1 MIFSSHQDRGVI
13 KRACLPLHLNLNA
26 ISHLPLLLC
35 APLTSSSSPIMAFPS
50 CSVIWFSFPDVL
62 VCIICL
68 WWILSHHFLFVYCC
82 SFDLRLVFNP
92 LYLPSFCQIC
102 PGAHCTLWPPSL
114 SISLTGWASW
124 ELRLTF
130 QLHFDLWPCCCG
142 LLHLGHNSTCHSP
155 TFHPLCSA
163 SHPPITTLPVFSSL
177 FPLSGTYQG
186 YIGFSQSTHTL
197 YIQRREVEEGG
208 DAESAIEKQ
217 NVCVPHPRGMR
228 MLVLMESVSLTRGYQ
243 LKQRSTHS
251 NVRSVCVRQC
261 HTEVNAYLFDYF
273 ARLLSNY
280 VLIARVY

>member
-1 MIFSSHQDRGVI
+1 MQLAIFLCFSVP
-13 KRACLPLHLNLNA
+13 LLHLHLHPSWPFLPALSFDSPFQMFLSASSVSDESWA
-26 ISHLPLLLC
+26 I
-35 APLTSSSSPIMAFPS
+35 IF
-50 CSVIWFSFPDVL
+50 FSFIVVHLTYVL
-62 VCIICL
+62 FL
-68 WWILSHHFLFVYCC
+68 IL
-82 SFDLRLVFNP
+82 FN
-92 LYLPSFCQIC
+92 LPSFCQIC

-228 MLVLMESVSLTRGYQ
+228 MLVLMVSVSLARGHQ

-261 HTEVNAYLFDYF
+261 HTEVNTYLFDYF

-280 VLIARVY
+280 VLIAHVY